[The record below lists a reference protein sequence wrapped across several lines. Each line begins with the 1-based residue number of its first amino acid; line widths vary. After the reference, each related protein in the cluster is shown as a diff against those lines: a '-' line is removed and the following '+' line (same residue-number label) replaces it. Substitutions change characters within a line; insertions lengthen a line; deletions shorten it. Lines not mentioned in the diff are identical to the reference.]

1 MFLGVSSAAAQPKL
15 WTNSGSGDWFAPG
28 NWSAGVPDPLNAA
41 SLDARIDNGGT
52 AEIGMPGA
60 AVRRLTLGRLS
71 GESGDLLVNGG
82 SLDVAESLLVGE
94 AGDGSLT
101 LAEAGEV
108 EVSGGGGVLDVALH
122 AGSSGVLNVG
132 AGGIPG
138 VLAASEVRFGMG
150 TGAVNFNHQGNAV
163 FDAAINGTGVVS
175 KSGAGT
181 TTLSANSTYSG
192 GTNIYAG
199 ELAITNANGLGLGS
213 GPVFVAGDSAALSLG
228 GRVRFRSAGSAGAAT
243 IVNSPAGFAS
253 GSGGLTLFDN
263 ASDAASATIENRG
276 GIHGQG
282 HGGRT
287 EFHATAVA
295 GNATVKN
302 LSATAVHG
310 YGGSTTF
317 FNDSS
322 AGNSDIINSGAGVVF
337 GLSVAGGSTAFSQS
351 SDAGTATIVND
362 GGMIANSSSGVTTF
376 VSDSSA
382 ANAQIF
388 NRAANALG
396 ASGGFT
402 SFDHHATAANTVIT
416 NRGSGV
422 ATSGSGGTT
431 IFQGESSAGS
441 AVIRN
446 EGASATGG
454 TGGATFFSADS
465 TAGAATLYADAGVG
479 GTAPGGFVGFF
490 FNASGGT
497 ARAILAGSGAS
508 AGVLDISAVPSG
520 ITLGSVEGEGVVR
533 LGNRTLSV
541 GAGDANAIYRGSIR
555 DGGALGGVGGSLV
568 KVGGGALTL
577 TGVNDYTGSTI
588 VDDGAVEL
596 VDGGQINN
604 AAGSSVGEAVGT
616 SAAMIIRGAGS
627 LWHNTDA
634 TSIGSR
640 GEGSVTVAAGG
651 RLQADVE
658 LLVNRFAEGEA
669 TLTVTGPGSMVT
681 TGGNLRVADEGSG
694 IFRIEAGGV
703 ANSDSGYLAPNA
715 ETAQATVSILGAGSA
730 WNIAGSLDV
739 GGLGDATM
747 TVGDGGLL
755 STGFAYVGGY
765 NPSGSG
771 AATVRGTSSLWTL
784 NNSLLVGQL
793 GPGLLS
799 VENGGR
805 ISASGGIEIESL
817 GQLTGDGSIQ
827 AQVFNNGSVTPGG
840 ASGAMFID
848 GDYTQSGSGSLQV
861 NIESAMSFSQLD
873 VSGEV
878 TLAGVLTIS
887 LVEGYVPSGQQ
898 SFDILDWD
906 GALTG
911 TFDSIEL
918 PTLGGLLT
926 WDDSQLYTAG
936 ILSVSGSVL
945 DADFDEDGDVDGD
958 DLTHWESGFGTSGA
972 ATHTDGDAD
981 GDQDVDGRD
990 FLVWQQQF
998 GVAPPGTSIPEPGAT
1013 SLIAIGILAAAASAC
1028 RNAKH
1033 GRGSNLPYKAAS

>member
-1 MFLGVSSAAAQPKL
+1 MCLGVSSAAAQPTL
-15 WTNSGSGDWFAPG
+15 WTNPASGDWFAPA
-28 NWSAGVPDPLNAA
+28 NWSAGVPDPLNPA

-52 AEIGMPGA
+52 AEIVMPGA

-71 GESGDLLVNGG
+71 VESGSLMVSGG
-82 SLDVAESLLVGE
+82 SLDVAESLFVGE
-94 AGDGSLT
+94 AGDGTLT

-108 EVSGGGGVLDVALH
+108 EIAGGGGVLDIALQ

-132 AGGIPG
+132 AGGVPG

-150 TGAVNFNHQGNAV
+150 TGAVNFNHVGDAV
-163 FDAAINGTGVVS
+163 FDAAINGAGVVS
-175 KSGAGT
+175 KSGVGT

-192 GTNIYAG
+192 GTNVFAG
-199 ELAITNANGLGLGS
+199 ELATTNANGLGLGS
-213 GPVFVAGDSAALSLG
+213 GPVLVAGDSAALSLG
-228 GRVRFRSAGSAGAAT
+228 GRVRFRSAATAGAVT
-243 IVNSPAGFAS
+243 IINSPAGFAG

-295 GNATVKN
+295 GNATIKN
-302 LSATAVHG
+302 LSATAVSG

-322 AGNSDIINSGAGVVF
+322 AGNSNIINSGAGVVF

-388 NRAANALG
+388 NKAANALG
-396 ASGGFT
+396 AAGGFT
-402 SFDHHATAANTVIT
+402 SFDHHTTAANTVII

-431 IFQGESSAGS
+431 IFQGQSSAGS
-441 AVIRN
+441 AVIRS

-465 TAGAATLYADAGVG
+465 TAGAATLYADAGAG
-479 GTAPGGFVGFF
+479 GLAPGGFIGFY

-497 ARAILAGSGAS
+497 ARAILAGSGAN

-520 ITLGSVEGEGVVR
+520 VTLGAIEGEGVAR

-541 GAGDANAIYRGSIR
+541 GAGDLNATYRGSIR

-577 TGVNDYTGSTI
+577 MGINDYTGSTI
-588 VDDGAVEL
+588 VNDGALEL

-604 AAGSSVGEAVGT
+604 AAGSSVGEAAGT

-640 GEGSVTVAAGG
+640 GEGSVTVSAGG
-651 RLQADVE
+651 HLQADVE
-658 LLVNRFAEGEA
+658 LLVNRFAEGNA

-694 IFRIEAGGV
+694 IFQIAAGGV
-703 ANSDSGYLAPNA
+703 ANSESGYLAPNA
-715 ETAQATVSILGAGSA
+715 ATAQATVSILGAGSA

-739 GGLGDATM
+739 GGLGDATL

-765 NPSGSG
+765 NTSGSG
-771 AATVRGTSSLWTL
+771 AATVSGANSLWTL

-793 GPGLLS
+793 GPGQLRI
-799 VENGGR
+799 ENGGHV
-805 ISASGGIEIESL
+805 SASGGLEIESM
-817 GQLTGDGSIQ
+817 GQLIGDGSIQ

-840 ASGAMFID
+840 ASGAMSID
-848 GDYTQSGSGSLQV
+848 GDYTQAGMGSLRV
-861 NIESAMSFSQLD
+861 NIGSAMSFSRLD

-878 TLAGVLTIS
+878 ALAGVLTVT
-887 LVEGYVPSGQQ
+887 LAQGYVPSGQQ

-906 GALTG
+906 GGLTG
-911 TFDSIEL
+911 TFDSIEF

-936 ILSVSGSVL
+936 ILSVTGSVL
-945 DADFDEDGDVDGD
+945 DADFDEDGDVDGN
-958 DLTHWESGFGTSGA
+958 DLTKWESGFGMSSAASHTS
-972 ATHTDGDAD
+972 GDAD
-981 GDQDVDGRD
+981 SDQDVDGRD
-990 FLVWQQQF
+990 FLVWQQQT
-998 GVAPPGTSIPEPGAT
+998 GVAPPVTSTPEPTAT
-1013 SLIAIGILAAAASAC
+1013 SLIAIGILAAAASAG

-1033 GRGSNLPYKAAS
+1033 GRDQTCVNKARS